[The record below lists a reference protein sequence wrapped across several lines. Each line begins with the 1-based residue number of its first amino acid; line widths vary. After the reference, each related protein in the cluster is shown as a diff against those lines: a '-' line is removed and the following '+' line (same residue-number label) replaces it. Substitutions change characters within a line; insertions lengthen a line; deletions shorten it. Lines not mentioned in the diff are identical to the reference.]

1 MGDFQMTGAMAIV
14 LLVVGSLVVAA
25 CGVAT
30 FLRYRK
36 YDDEEDQDDRT
47 QNRGD
52 RTVYETSTICITAS
66 GNKTITAEEVS
77 QLSGTTNCAAQQNN
91 TVQNTSNTKTS
102 MVDKEYHNSSINS
115 GRVVS
120 GPRNSCNV
128 SRGSLPI
135 SVSCDRNGLADV
147 TGMPITLIP
156 SHTSPTSILRGST
169 SPSVYG
175 TKTLQQK
182 TSLSATDQPVSG
194 RVPQSYH
201 RNPDIIPAP
210 LISPGTVYNSYN
222 SKGKYFRFTYIPT

>member
-1 MGDFQMTGAMAIV
+1 MGDFQMTGVMAIV

-36 YDDEEDQDDRT
+36 YDDEENQDDHVH
-47 QNRGD
+47 NRGD
-52 RTVYETSTICITAS
+52 RTVYEASTICITAS

-77 QLSGTTNCAAQQNN
+77 QLSGTANCTVQQNS
-91 TVQNTSNTKTS
+91 TVQNISNTKTK
-102 MVDKEYHNSSINS
+102 MVDKEYHNISINS
-115 GRVVS
+115 ERIVN

-128 SRGSLPI
+128 SRGTLPI

-147 TGMPITLIP
+147 TGIPITLMP
-156 SHTSPTSILRGST
+156 SHTSPTSILRGSS

-175 TKTLQQK
+175 TKMLQQK
-182 TSLSATDQPVSG
+182 TSLSATDQPGSVQ
-194 RVPQSYH
+194 VPQSYH

-210 LISPGTVYNSYN
+210 LMSTGTIYNSY
-222 SKGKYFRFTYIPT
+222 SKGKYFRFSYIPI